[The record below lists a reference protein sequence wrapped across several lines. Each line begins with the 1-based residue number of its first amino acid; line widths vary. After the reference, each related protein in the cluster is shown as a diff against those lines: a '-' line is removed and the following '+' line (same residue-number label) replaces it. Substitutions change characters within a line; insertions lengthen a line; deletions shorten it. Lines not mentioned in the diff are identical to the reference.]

1 MIFRRNHIKDGVEYS
16 KPNSYSYILNGK
28 ERCEKL
34 MPEDKSRK
42 SKLVR
47 KSFPFVCQNLCVWLV
62 FNVSYQIL
70 LCQWF
75 RNKAEFLSAVVL
87 KLLKISIHQQ

>member
-47 KSFPFVCQNLCVWLV
+47 KSFPFVCQKFVCLARVQRFISNS
-62 FNVSYQIL
+62 FVSM
-70 LCQWF
+70 
-75 RNKAEFLSAVVL
+75 VL
-87 KLLKISIHQQ
+87 K